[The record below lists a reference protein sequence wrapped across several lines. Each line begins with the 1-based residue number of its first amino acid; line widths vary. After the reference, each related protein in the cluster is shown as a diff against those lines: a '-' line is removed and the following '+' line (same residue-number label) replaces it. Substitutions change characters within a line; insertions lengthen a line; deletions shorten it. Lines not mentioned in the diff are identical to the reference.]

1 MRRQLLKKS
10 FELSNDVLLQG
21 VQSVTDLMVRPGL
34 VNLDFADVE
43 SIMSSMG
50 KAMMGTGEAEGENR
64 AINAAE
70 QAISNPLIDD
80 YSLKGAKGLL
90 INITGGKDLTLFEVD
105 EVVKKIT
112 SEVDPEVE
120 FIKGCIIDPSLEG
133 RFRVSIVATSLD
145 GQQPESKSVINMV
158 HRIQNRNP
166 GYSDFSNL
174 RPNYS
179 YEMNKGLSTSG
190 ANALKIETNDIKV
203 SENDLMSSMVD
214 EKMAV
219 ENPITSEA
227 KNEENSLEEK
237 LILSDNDVNT
247 SNDESNGLENF
258 NLDAEDP
265 QLFDETQSIN
275 SDHETNINEDTDSD
289 EEDELEIPAFLRRQ
303 KN

>member
-1 MRRQLLKKS
+1 MFKIANEKTTFEES

-43 SIMSSMG
+43 FIMSSMG

-133 RFRVSIVATSLD
+133 RLRVSIVATSLD
-145 GQQPESKSVINMV
+145 GQQPESKN
-158 HRIQNRNP
+158 Q
-166 GYSDFSNL
+166 
-174 RPNYS
+174 
-179 YEMNKGLSTSG
+179 
-190 ANALKIETNDIKV
+190 
-203 SENDLMSSMVD
+203 
-214 EKMAV
+214 
-219 ENPITSEA
+219 
-227 KNEENSLEEK
+227 
-237 LILSDNDVNT
+237 
-247 SNDESNGLENF
+247 
-258 NLDAEDP
+258 
-265 QLFDETQSIN
+265 
-275 SDHETNINEDTDSD
+275 
-289 EEDELEIPAFLRRQ
+289 
-303 KN
+303 